1 MTCEKITF
9 LPPCDPELDREL
21 LNELIHE
28 ELKVLML
35 VLGSSDDARILAE
48 RGNKSAGAINEP
60 FWVVWIRAPEAVDD
74 VLAGLQDPRGLLVE
88 GALGIVLTFN
98 DEIHT
103 VFTSLPSSLKIL
115 SAFVNAGKL

>member
-28 ELKVLML
+28 ERKVLML

-48 RGNKSAGAINEP
+48 RGNTSAGAINAP
-60 FWVVWIRAPEAVDD
+60 PWVVWIRAPETVDD